1 MALLRFFAWYSL
13 ALFYIDINAAAER
26 SVMARIYV
34 FGHVTE
40 DIIPRQSQTD
50 STYVCFTLRER
61 TGKDHVQY
69 YQVWAWSENAQR
81 LIRQKVHKNS
91 VIWLTGTLELV
102 DSTVNRGNQKT
113 KLLKVYL
120 SNWGFVPY
128 VTGKTDTNSISKETE
143 LPLPIPASAEVLDG
157 DREALPE

>member
-1 MALLRFFAWYSL
+1 MAQ
-13 ALFYIDINAAAER
+13 
-26 SVMARIYV
+26 IYV

-40 DIIPRQSQTD
+40 DIVPKQSQTD

-61 TGKDHVQY
+61 IGKDHVQY

-81 LIRQKVHKNS
+81 LIRQKIHKNS

-128 VTGKTDTNSISKETE
+128 VTGKTSTSSISNETE
-143 LPLPIPASAEVLDG
+143 LSSPIPASAEILDG
-157 DREALPE
+157 DRETLPE